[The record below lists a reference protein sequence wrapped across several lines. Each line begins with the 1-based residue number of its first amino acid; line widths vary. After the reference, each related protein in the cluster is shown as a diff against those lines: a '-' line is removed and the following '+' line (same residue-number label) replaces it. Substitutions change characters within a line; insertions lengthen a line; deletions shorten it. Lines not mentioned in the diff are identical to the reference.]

1 MIYIK
6 HCFWQ
11 NSTFLDEFMAMVL
24 KATLIYPKSLSR
36 FYINCSIIVWKKQI
50 IIQQFRW
57 HTLLLCVKNVADVQN
72 VLSIPTFISF
82 FNLDKTME
90 ICQKQHLMYMVLKS
104 IDIKFYTRC
113 GKWSW
118 QEPCIWED
126 LSISVVPYTY
136 IVETSILHRWISLDC
151 LCHLD
156 PIKQKLHSQPLTQM
170 SKFTMTKL
178 ESKGCKRTPGKRSYT
193 NLTLLEGPLDTPS

>member
-90 ICQKQHLMYMVLKS
+90 ICQKTTSNVS
-104 IDIKFYTRC
+104 
-113 GKWSW
+113 
-118 QEPCIWED
+118 
-126 LSISVVPYTY
+126 LSRNDQKIVV
-136 IVETSILHRWISLDC
+136 
-151 LCHLD
+151 
-156 PIKQKLHSQPLTQM
+156 SQPQGNV
-170 SKFTMTKL
+170 S
-178 ESKGCKRTPGKRSYT
+178 GCCCNWHVAGQS
-193 NLTLLEGPLDTPS
+193 LLSRKKKKQQRDYF